1 LLNFAAPTEKATC
14 LVLTGYSSSLR
25 GGKTMNSAAYPRL
38 FEPLDLKG
46 LKFRNRII
54 MAPLYLGYTALGG
67 KVSPLLLDHYR
78 VMAQSGAAL
87 IVVENSSVSPKGSG
101 SPRTLRCDHDRY
113 IKGLESL
120 ADVIKREN
128 TLAGLQINHAGRFAY
143 VDEPVAPSEVPAFN
157 KTPRALTKK
166 EIIAIQKQYAKA
178 ALRVQKSG
186 FDLVEL
192 HGGTGYL
199 LAQFVSPR
207 TNKREDCYGGN
218 IENRIRFPLE
228 VLKRVKDLVG
238 DFPVGYRFLADEWL
252 PDGLH
257 VHESAV
263 LAKALEDAGVAYLS
277 VMGGTYESFF
287 LPETIKKSR
296 KPGYMVSLAEA
307 IKKVVKV
314 PVIAAGRIST
324 PGLAESIL
332 KDKKAD
338 LIGLARMLWVDP
350 EWPQKA
356 REGQDRSIL
365 KCNPKCDAC
374 FQSVMQ
380 GKPAFCPR
388 WKKEKR
394 KKYRDLYK

>member
-1 LLNFAAPTEKATC
+1 
-14 LVLTGYSSSLR
+14 
-25 GGKTMNSAAYPRL
+25 MNRAAYPRL
-38 FEPLDLKG
+38 FKPLDLKG
-46 LKFRNRII
+46 LKFRNRIT
-54 MAPLYLGYTALGG
+54 MAPLYLGYAALGG
-67 KVSPLLLDHYR
+67 KISPLLLDHYR

-113 IKGLESL
+113 VKGLESL
-120 ADVIKREN
+120 AAIIKREN
-128 TLAGLQINHAGRFAY
+128 TLAALQINHAGRFAY
-143 VDEPVAPSEVPAFN
+143 VDEPVAPSEVSAFN

-166 EIIAIQKQYAKA
+166 EIISIQKQYAKA

-207 TNKREDCYGGN
+207 TNKREDRYGGGD

-228 VLKRVKDLVG
+228 VLKRVKDMVG

-257 VHESAV
+257 VNDSAV
-263 LAKALEDAGVAYLS
+263 LAKALEEAGVAYLS

-314 PVIAAGRIST
+314 PIIVAGRIST

-332 KDKKAD
+332 KDKQAD

-356 REGQDRSIL
+356 REGRDRSIL
-365 KCNPKCDAC
+365 KCSPKCDAC
-374 FQSVMQ
+374 LQSVMR

-388 WKKEKR
+388 WKKETR
-394 KKYRDLYK
+394 KKYRDLYR